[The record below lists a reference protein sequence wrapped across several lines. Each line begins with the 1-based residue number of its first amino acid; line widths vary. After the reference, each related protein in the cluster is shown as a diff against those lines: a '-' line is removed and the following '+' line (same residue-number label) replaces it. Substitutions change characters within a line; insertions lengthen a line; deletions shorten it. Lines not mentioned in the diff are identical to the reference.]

1 MTQTRDDAQSLRP
14 HLWTSLAEKGR
25 GIGIAFTVGFAA
37 SFLGEHYSA
46 PAMLFALLLGMSLN
60 FIADDPRAMPGID
73 FSGRTLLRIGVA
85 LLGFRI
91 ALGDILALGPRPI
104 FLLLLAVLST
114 ILFGILVARLAG
126 RSKHFGAL
134 SGGAVAICGAS
145 AALAIAA
152 ILPKSEK
159 QERETALV
167 VVGVTALSTLA
178 MIVYPLIGA
187 AMELTDIQAGV
198 FIGATIHDV
207 AQVVGAGYSISDQAG
222 DTATLFKLIRV
233 AMLLPVV
240 VLLSYLCF
248 AVMATWAPNAPP
260 CCPASWPRS
269 WLLAL
274 LNSFIAIPAAVT
286 EAMSNLS
293 RQCLITAIAAIGLKI
308 DMKSF
313 LELGRMPVVMLV
325 AETIWLAAFI
335 MVSPVVAE
343 CNCLKER
350 EPGLLAIVHKQVS
363 YRAPL

>member
-1 MTQTRDDAQSLRP
+1 MTQNNGDAQDLRP
-14 HLWTSLAEKGR
+14 HTRNPLTPLAEKAR

-37 SFLGEHYSA
+37 SFLSEHYSA

-60 FIADDPRAMPGID
+60 FIADDPRAMSGID
-73 FSGRTLLRIGVA
+73 FSARTLLRIGVA

-91 ALGDILALGPRPI
+91 AFGDVLALGPRPI
-104 FLLLLAVLST
+104 FLLLLAVMST
-114 ILFGILVARLAG
+114 ILFGFLVARLAG
-126 RSKHFGAL
+126 LSKHFGAL

-240 VLLSYLCF
+240 VLLSILF
-248 AVMATWAPNAPP
+248 RGDGDVGAKRPP
-260 CCPASWPRS
+260 
-269 WLLAL
+269 LLPGFLAAFVAITL
-274 LNSFIAIPAAVT
+274 INSFIEIPAAVT
-286 EAMSNLS
+286 EAMSNVS

-335 MVSPVVAE
+335 MA
-343 CNCLKER
+343 CL
-350 EPGLLAIVHKQVS
+350 LLL
-363 YRAPL
+363 R

>member
-1 MTQTRDDAQSLRP
+1 MTQTKGDAQDLRP
-14 HLWTSLAEKGR
+14 HIRNPLTPLAGKVR
-25 GIGIAFTVGFAA
+25 GIGIAVTVGFAA
-37 SFLGEHYSA
+37 SFLSEHYSA

-60 FIADDPRAMPGID
+60 FIADDQRAMPGID
-73 FSGRTLLRIGVA
+73 FSGRTLLRIGIA
-85 LLGFRI
+85 LLGFRV
-91 ALGDILALGPRPI
+91 AFGDILALGPRPI
-104 FLLLLAVLST
+104 FLLVLAVLST
-114 ILFGILVARLAG
+114 LLFGLLVARLAG
-126 RSKHFGAL
+126 LSKHFGVL

-152 ILPKSEK
+152 ILPRSEK

-187 AMELTDIQAGV
+187 AMELTEVQAGV

-240 VLLSYLCF
+240 VLLSFLF
-248 AVMATWAPNAPP
+248 RGDGIVGAERPP
-260 CCPASWPRS
+260 
-269 WLLAL
+269 LLPGFLTAFL
-274 LNSFIAIPAAVT
+274 VITLINSFIDIPAAVT
-286 EAMSNLS
+286 EAMSNVS
-293 RQCLITAIAAIGLKI
+293 RQCMIIAIAAIGLKVDI
-308 DMKSF
+308 KSF

-335 MVSPVVAE
+335 MA
-343 CNCLKER
+343 CL
-350 EPGLLAIVHKQVS
+350 LLL
-363 YRAPL
+363 R

>member
-1 MTQTRDDAQSLRP
+1 MTQIKSDTKDLPP
-14 HLWTSLAEKGR
+14 HLWAPLGPLAEKAR
-25 GIGIAFTVGFAA
+25 GVVIAFTVGFAA
-37 SFLGEHYSA
+37 SFLGEHYGA

-60 FIADDPRAMPGID
+60 FIADDPRAMPGIE

-104 FLLLLAVLST
+104 FLLALAVLST
-114 ILFGILVARLAG
+114 VMFGLLVARLAG

-152 ILPKSEK
+152 ILPKSEQ

-187 AMELTDIQAGV
+187 AVELTDIQAGV

-207 AQVVGAGYSISDQAG
+207 AQVVGAGYSISEQAG

-240 VLLSYLCF
+240 LLLSF
-248 AVMATWAPNAPP
+248 MFRGDGDVGAERPP
-260 CCPASWPRS
+260 
-269 WLLAL
+269 LLPGFLAAFVAIAL
-274 LNSFIAIPAAVT
+274 LNSFIAIPATIT

-313 LELGRMPVVMLV
+313 LQLGRMPVVMLL
-325 AETIWLAAFI
+325 AETVWLAGFI
-335 MVSPVVAE
+335 MV
-343 CNCLKER
+343 CL
-350 EPGLLAIVHKQVS
+350 LLL
-363 YRAPL
+363 R

>member
-14 HLWTSLAEKGR
+14 HLRTSLTEKGR

-73 FSGRTLLRIGVA
+73 FSARTLLRIGVA

-240 VLLSYLCF
+240 VLLSILF
-248 AVMATWAPNAPP
+248 RGDGDADAKRPP
-260 CCPASWPRS
+260 
-269 WLLAL
+269 LLPGFLAAFVAITL
-274 LNSFIAIPAAVT
+274 INSFIEIPAAVT
-286 EAMSNLS
+286 EAMSNVS
-293 RQCLITAIAAIGLKI
+293 RQCLVTAIAAIGLKI

-335 MVSPVVAE
+335 MA
-343 CNCLKER
+343 CLV
-350 EPGLLAIVHKQVS
+350 LLT
-363 YRAPL
+363 